1 MTFKS
6 RSNGKI
12 AKVEGRITELCL
24 SATVCC
30 FLPVRSKP
38 LFTYKRIVCLLII
51 SYDCFFFFALF
62 VCFLFAVCSFLF
74 VLFFFFCLV
83 FLIIYFE
90 VSLSPNKRSSVKS
103 F

>member
-1 MTFKS
+1 MK
-6 RSNGKI
+6 GKI

-38 LFTYKRIVCLLII
+38 LFPYKRIVCLLTI
-51 SYDCFFFFALF
+51 SYDCFFFCF
-62 VCFLFAVCSFLF
+62 VCLFSFFCLFSF
-74 VLFFFFCLV
+74 VLFCFVFFLFGV
-83 FLIIYFE
+83 
-90 VSLSPNKRSSVKS
+90 PNHI

>member
-1 MTFKS
+1 MK
-6 RSNGKI
+6 GKI

-38 LFTYKRIVCLLII
+38 LFPYKRIVCLLII
-51 SYDCFFFFALF
+51 SYDCFFLLCLF
-62 VCFLFAVCSFLF
+62 VSFLLFVQFCF
-74 VLFFFFCLV
+74 VLFCFFFCLV

-90 VSLSPNKRSSVKS
+90 VSLSPNKRSSVK
-103 F
+103 FL

>member
-1 MTFKS
+1 MK
-6 RSNGKI
+6 GKI

-38 LFTYKRIVCLLII
+38 LFPYKRIVCLLII
-51 SYDCFFFFALF
+51 SYDCFFLLCLF
-62 VCFLFAVCSFLF
+62 VFFLLF
-74 VLFFFFCLV
+74 VQFCFVFCFFFCLV

-90 VSLSPNKRSSVKS
+90 VSLSPNKRSSVK
-103 F
+103 FL

>member
-1 MTFKS
+1 MAFKS
-6 RSNGKI
+6 RSKGKI

-38 LFTYKRIVCLLII
+38 LFTYKLAFFLL
-51 SYDCFFFFALF
+51 CLF
-62 VCFLFAVCSFLF
+62 VFFLLF
-74 VLFFFFCLV
+74 VQFFCFVLV
-83 FLIIYFE
+83 FFLLG
-90 VSLSPNKRSSVKS
+90 VPNHI

>member
-1 MTFKS
+1 MAFKS
-6 RSNGKI
+6 RSKGKI

-38 LFTYKRIVCLLII
+38 LFTYKRIVCLLIV
-51 SYDCFFFFALF
+51 SDGCFFFALF
-62 VCFLFAVCSFLF
+62 VCFLFCCLFIFFLSCFVFLF
-74 VLFFFFCLV
+74 GV
-83 FLIIYFE
+83 
-90 VSLSPNKRSSVKS
+90 PNHI

>member
-1 MTFKS
+1 MAFKS
-6 RSNGKI
+6 RSKGKI

-51 SYDCFFFFALF
+51 SYDCFFLLCLF
-62 VCFLFAVCSFLF
+62 VFFLLFVQFFLFCFGFFLLG
-74 VLFFFFCLV
+74 V
-83 FLIIYFE
+83 
-90 VSLSPNKRSSVKS
+90 PNHI

>member
-1 MTFKS
+1 MK
-6 RSNGKI
+6 GKI

-38 LFTYKRIVCLLII
+38 LFPYKCIVCLLII
-51 SYDCFFFFALF
+51 SYDCFFFALF
-62 VCFLFAVCSFLF
+62 VCFLFAVCSVLF
-74 VLFFFFCLV
+74 CFFFFCLV

-90 VSLSPNKRSSVKS
+90 VSLSPNKRSSVK
-103 F
+103 FL

>member
-1 MTFKS
+1 MAFKS
-6 RSNGKI
+6 RSKGKI

-51 SYDCFFFFALF
+51 SYDCFFFALF
-62 VCFLFAVCSFLF
+62 VCFLFAVCSVFF
-74 VLFFFFCLV
+74 VLFWFFFAWC
-83 FLIIYFE
+83 
-90 VSLSPNKRSSVKS
+90 S
-103 F
+103 